1 MMYDIW
7 LYLRMGHTTYG
18 YSAGKMMINQEIWRY
33 PLALIHMANKLS
45 TEFAWPTKIS
55 RLDTKYL
62 IYLKI
67 SQIGQPYSNFT
78 QTQHLCFVAHVQVSH
93 AHQQEPSKWVKSC
106 YSKKRYLAVESPLL
120 CMEGMWLLDKNSF
133 RCAKKN
139 PPFRE

>member
-1 MMYDIW
+1 
-7 LYLRMGHTTYG
+7 MGHTTYG

-67 SQIGQPYSNFT
+67 IN
-78 QTQHLCFVAHVQVSH
+78 VQRSY
-93 AHQQEPSKWVKSC
+93 ENSTKR
-106 YSKKRYLAVESPLL
+106 KKQR
-120 CMEGMWLLDKNSF
+120 
-133 RCAKKN
+133 
-139 PPFRE
+139 